1 MIAPIVLGIL
11 IFFIIPTIWS
21 IWLSFTEGPDY
32 VTYSFVG
39 LKNYFH
45 LFSAQSDMWQELLNT
60 FYYAFAS
67 VILSMIV
74 SVLLAN
80 ALNQEIRFRSLFR
93 VIYPEFPG

>member
-1 MIAPIVLGIL
+1 MG
-11 IFFIIPTIWS
+11 S
-21 IWLSFTEGPDY
+21 LS
-32 VTYSFVG
+32 
-39 LKNYFH
+39 YFH